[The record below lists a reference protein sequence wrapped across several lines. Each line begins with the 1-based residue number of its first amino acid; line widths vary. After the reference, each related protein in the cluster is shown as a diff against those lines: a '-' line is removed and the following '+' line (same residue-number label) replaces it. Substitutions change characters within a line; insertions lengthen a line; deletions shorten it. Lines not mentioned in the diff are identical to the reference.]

1 MLKGRGRKNVAALFV
16 KGDFGVKNCKNAER
30 LAHAMLFASCTVS
43 RGKDT
48 ADGGESAVA
57 DERAGLKNELYKA
70 SYKIWFETLEDAD
83 AGTFIGG
90 NDK

>member
-1 MLKGRGRKNVAALFV
+1 
-16 KGDFGVKNCKNAER
+16 
-30 LAHAMLFASCTVS
+30 MLFASCTVS

-48 ADGGESAVA
+48 AD
-57 DERAGLKNELYKA
+57 ERAGLENELYKA

-90 NDK
+90 NDKWQVENGRFFYPDSKLTKN